1 MLKEHLD
8 ICREEDDTN
17 ILQLRLENYESE
29 EDEEEKDNSSDC
41 VNNSNAEGMC
51 NMHNFVKPMLEENLD
66 DESNC
71 FR

>member
-17 ILQLRLENYESE
+17 ILQLRLESYES
-29 EDEEEKDNSSDC
+29 EDEEEKDNSSD
-41 VNNSNAEGMC
+41 VNNSNAEGMYIM
-51 NMHNFVKPMLEENLD
+51 NNFVKSGSRKFQIMKVI
-66 DESNC
+66 C

>member
-8 ICREEDDTN
+8 ICREEDDTGM
-17 ILQLRLENYESE
+17 LQLRLENYES

-51 NMHNFVKPMLEENLD
+51 IMHNFVKCTYLLNLA
-66 DESNC
+66 
-71 FR
+71 